1 MFSPCESVCVSSQQ
15 NVVLETPGVIT
26 AGVIQSQSG
35 GLFMMFSVF
44 TLCWTYFESIETGHI
59 LLQCAQNNDFFQ
71 VQINPYN
78 GYIFELCEHEVGCD

>member
-59 LLQCAQNNDFFQ
+59 FF
-71 VQINPYN
+71 NPYN
-78 GYIFELCEHEVGCD
+78 GYIFELCEHESVLMV